1 MFKELIEF
9 KICRMTIKWSV
20 CEVEEGMIGFD
31 VMIAEKEEVLEQGVS
46 IRMMCKY
53 GNVCQVGKR

>member
-1 MFKELIEF
+1 
-9 KICRMTIKWSV
+9 MTIKWSV